1 MHRVGRTARAGCGG
15 RAVTLVTESM
25 RLLMKQ
31 IVADVEDK
39 SSIKSRVIPPG
50 TAHPS
55 LPFLYKNTLTVL
67 CGKYRGSDLSPA
79 RPPSSGDHIH

>member
-50 TAHPS
+50 TAHPPSRSYTRLFS
-55 LPFLYKNTLTVL
+55 LSCVVNTTGLAPLTFF
-67 CGKYRGSDLSPA
+67 R
-79 RPPSSGDHIH
+79 

>member
-1 MHRVGRTARAGCGG
+1 VGRTARAGCGG

-50 TAHPS
+50 TAHP
-55 LPFLYKNTLTVL
+55 PFTPIYKNTLTLL
-67 CGKYRGSDLSPA
+67 CCKYHGSDLSPFSL
-79 RPPSSGDHIH
+79 PSFDDLID